1 MKKDI
6 LKKLINKALKE
17 ERATGINEALCRC
30 VYDSNPTPPNSGITQ
45 ISGCGSCSEE
55 CCQEAG
61 YIGLAN
67 IALDSGG
74 RNRGVRTT
82 TGTGPTSLKKKFKE
96 TKNASSTGCK
106 KDSDCGNS
114 KHDKCFKGKCMD
126 TTHADK
132 KIKEAEMTV
141 GDDNITFKIKVDV
154 SNKQSETKLGVRIQL
169 TPKGGMLEPDVRDK
183 VEIAITKKLNN
194 ALEQFDMQVSKDTDV
209 PNPEVIGFF
218 IPLSQIKNMIV
229 KSIKGGPA
237 QTTGGATPPPAA
249 PAAPAAAPKPATPP
263 TGAKPPTSPA
273 KPADDKKTTNEMIE
287 DMINEAIISEM
298 RVRDL
303 KEISRV
309 VTKEDFY
316 AFINAGNNVLR
327 TLEENGIQ
335 NGKKYLEYLTK
346 HNIM

>member
-1 MKKDI
+1 MKKNTLETLI
-6 LKKLINKALKE
+6 RQALKEAKRPDYPDVDGDGDTEESMEKALKDKKLKE
-17 ERATGINEALCRC
+17 GNQL
-30 VYDSNPTPPNSGITQ
+30 PTDTSDGGGGT
-45 ISGCGSCSEE
+45 
-55 CCQEAG
+55 
-61 YIGLAN
+61 
-67 IALDSGG
+67 SGG
-74 RNRGVRTT
+74 GFPSGG
-82 TGTGPTSLKKKFKE
+82 GTGHPIGGGGSKTSKSRRKKA
-96 TKNASSTGCK
+96 N
-106 KDSDCGNS
+106 
-114 KHDKCFKGKCMD
+114 
-126 TTHADK
+126 
-132 KIKEAEMTV
+132 EAEMSV
-141 GDDNITFKIKVDV
+141 GDDNTSFKIKVDV
-154 SNKQSETKLGVRIQL
+154 SNKQSETKLGIRIQL
-169 TPKGGMLEPDVRDK
+169 EPKDGMLEPDVKDK
-183 VEIAITKKLNN
+183 VEIAVTKKLNN

-209 PNPEVIGFF
+209 PDPTVLGFF

-237 QTTGGATPPPAA
+237 QTTGGVTPP

>member
-82 TGTGPTSLKKKFKE
+82 TGNGPTSLKKKFKE
-96 TKNASSTGCK
+96 AKRPDYPDVDGDGDRKEPMAK
-106 KDSDCGNS
+106 A
-114 KHDKCFKGKCMD
+114 FK
-126 TTHADK
+126 DK
-132 KIKEAEMTV
+132 KQVKEAEMTV